1 MDYTLSFN
9 LLLRAWAVQS
19 WAWPSAP
26 HVLEIVTVGHVAAV
40 LVRLPVV
47 ATDGG
52 VVSIALEASFALCN
66 IETTF
71 HK

>member
-1 MDYTLSFN
+1 MSFN

-19 WAWPSAP
+19 SAWPGAP
-26 HVLEIVTVGHVAAV
+26 HVLEVVAVGHVAAV
-40 LVRLPVV
+40 LVCLPVV

-66 IETTF
+66 IEATF
-71 HK
+71 HV